1 MHIAYCGMTLKV
13 VLIKVTI
20 MRYKIKHAEQIAHF
34 VNNDFSE
41 GIGCPSKAVLTFM
54 RLKVYQELNGFQTH
68 SETQT
73 YRTVTMSRL
82 LIRKWNPEMV
92 KRAAER
98 VQM

>member
-54 RLKVYQELNGFQTH
+54 RLKEKCIKNFFNSFRDPNLPYCDHEQIAH
-68 SETQT
+68 
-73 YRTVTMSRL
+73 
-82 LIRKWNPEMV
+82 
-92 KRAAER
+92 
-98 VQM
+98 